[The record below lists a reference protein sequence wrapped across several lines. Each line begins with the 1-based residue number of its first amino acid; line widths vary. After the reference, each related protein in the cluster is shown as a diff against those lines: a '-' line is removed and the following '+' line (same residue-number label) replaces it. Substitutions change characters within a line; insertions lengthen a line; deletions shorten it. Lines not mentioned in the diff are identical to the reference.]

1 MSGGGGWSSGNPNYD
16 EGRIVLAPP
25 FLEERREASVGD
37 TIIATTEKFARWEWG
52 LDCPVIQLQFSSYDF
67 VGYHVRTKRAV
78 LRIF

>member
-37 TIIATTEKFARWEWG
+37 TII
-52 LDCPVIQLQFSSYDF
+52 
-67 VGYHVRTKRAV
+67 V
-78 LRIF
+78 LPKIE